1 MATTNFDRYDLGD
14 NVREDLRDAI
24 YNIAPTQTPFM
35 TMAKRGKASNT
46 YTEYQ
51 TDDLQTV
58 DPTNAKVDGADA
70 GADTSTASVRIGNTC
85 QISDKVTRISGRSE
99 TVDKA
104 GRRSE
109 MAYQL
114 SKAGRSIKRDME
126 AILTSNQA
134 AAAGDSSTASTT
146 AGLRTWFTTN
156 NDDASDAVT
165 PGWAAPPGPDA
176 TTPGTPR
183 GMAWSM
189 VDGVVRSC
197 YDAGGEPDCIMCSP
211 TKKQA
216 ISSYLFTSSARVAA
230 LYSDQAGKSAGLT
243 AQGAVDVYIS
253 DFGVL
258 DIVPNRFLGH
268 DGSIADD
275 TNVYI
280 LEKDMWEVSF
290 LRSFRTKKLAVTGD
304 AENRQLLADYA
315 LISRNEAA
323 SGVIGDLTNDPIIP

>member
-1 MATTNFDRYDLGD
+1 
-14 NVREDLRDAI
+14 
-24 YNIAPTQTPFM
+24 M

-99 TVDKA
+99 TVNKA

-109 MAYQL
+109 MAFQL

-156 NDDASDAVT
+156 NDDAGDALT

-268 DGSIADD
+268 DGSAADN

-304 AENRQLLADYA
+304 AENRQLLVDYA

-323 SGVIGDLTNDPIIP
+323 SGVVGDLTDDPIVP